1 MTDERLAVAGV
12 RHPRGDADPRTKPLL
27 TPVSD
32 NANALALPPASEL
45 QTNHRSR
52 RMDVP
57 TMTLASS
64 SSSPSD
70 SAVSAARICT
80 SIQPTDVGS
89 DFSGIARKL
98 LDKLLF
104 LDRGDGGDAAGKGG
118 ITRDP
123 LKCRGPWVLIVLK
136 RRNRHLVH

>member
-1 MTDERLAVAGV
+1 MKDSPSSGCGTLAAMPTHG
-12 RHPRGDADPRTKPLL
+12 TKPLL

-89 DFSGIARKL
+89 DFSGIVRSFSKNCC
-98 LDKLLF
+98 F
-104 LDRGDGGDAAGKGG
+104 LTAATGATPREKAELPA
-118 ITRDP
+118 T
-123 LKCRGPWVLIVLK
+123 
-136 RRNRHLVH
+136 H